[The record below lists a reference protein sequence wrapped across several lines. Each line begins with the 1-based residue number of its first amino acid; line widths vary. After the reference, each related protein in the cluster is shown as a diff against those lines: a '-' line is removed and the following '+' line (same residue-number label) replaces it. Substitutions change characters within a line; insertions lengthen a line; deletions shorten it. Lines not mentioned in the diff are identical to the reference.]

1 MPVGNPAFVKAH
13 PDWLRV
19 RTNGKPDP
27 TPNFANVTYQS
38 DVRLSSRLLARPV
51 AGLAGAKPTLERQ
64 ALVDAMDT
72 ARDWSWVPAY
82 TDPCR
87 EDRFFADWAGP
98 AGERGFTLDPKTFA
112 HTGTMAF
119 HFGTRKVGDPQF
131 RGTGRKA
138 LLLDHL
144 AAHTPDRVTVR
155 LSHRLPGQ
163 GPTEFTAVLPDATG
177 EGAWRTWR
185 MEAGQFRGGGGEPLP
200 GWDRVERFVLD
211 GTSPANRPPVFKRLR
226 WAD

>member
-1 MPVGNPAFVKAH
+1 
-13 PDWLRV
+13 
-19 RTNGKPDP
+19 
-27 TPNFANVTYQS
+27 
-38 DVRLSSRLLARPV
+38 
-51 AGLAGAKPTLERQ
+51 
-64 ALVDAMDT
+64 MDR
-72 ARDWSWVPAY
+72 ARDWNWVPAY

-87 EDRFFADWAGP
+87 TDRFFADWAGP
-98 AGERGFTLDPKTFA
+98 DGEHGFTLDPKTFNRA
-112 HTGTMAF
+112 GTIAF
-119 HFGTRKVGDPQF
+119 YFGTRKMSDPQF

-144 AAHTPDRVTVR
+144 AAHTPDKATVR

-163 GPTEFTAVLPDATG
+163 NPAEFTAILPAAAG

-185 MEAGQFRGGGGEPLP
+185 MEPGQFRDGSGKLLP